1 METLRFELHGASED
15 TSNWDECDAE
25 LLEYDIIDF
34 EKFIDKLDVKYGDW
48 MDHINDY
55 RYTITLNEKQEKELV
70 EEFEEMDRKMEH
82 CFISYESISEV

>member
-1 METLRFELHGASED
+1 
-15 TSNWDECDAE
+15 
-25 LLEYDIIDF
+25 
-34 EKFIDKLDVKYGDW
+34 

-55 RYTITLNEKQEKELV
+55 RYSITLNEKQEKELV